1 MRSVRRRLGRR
12 AGSSVPARS
21 AGVAAG
27 VGCGGT
33 EPCRW
38 DADQAVT
45 VLYDTHYRD
54 LIRLAALLAN
64 DVTIAEEFV
73 QDAFVT
79 MHSAWRQLRDSDE
92 ALSYLRRTVVSRSRS
107 HRPAH
112 PEPPG
117 RQPALPDGG
126 QVIIYP
132 EPDPLAA
139 LRTLP
144 SRQREALVLRYYA
157 DFPDTQVAFVMGIS
171 TRAVN
176 NHIARG
182 MFSLQAVPERRAA
195 PRPARD
201 SGPA

>member
-1 MRSVRRRLGRR
+1 MRSVRRRPRRR
-12 AGSSVPARS
+12 AGSSVPTRS
-21 AGVAAG
+21 ADVAAG

-33 EPCRW
+33 ELCRR

-45 VLYDTHYRD
+45 VLYDTHYRA
-54 LIRLAALLAN
+54 LIRLAALPVS
-64 DVTIAEEFV
+64 DVTIAEEIV

-79 MHSAWRQLRDSDE
+79 MHSAWRQLRDGDE
-92 ALSYLRRTVVSRSRS
+92 ALSYLKRTVVSRSRS
-107 HRPAH
+107 RRPAH

-117 RQPALPDGG
+117 RQALPDGG
-126 QVIIYP
+126 QVITYP
-132 EPDPLAA
+132 EPGPLAA

-157 DFPDTQVAFVMGIS
+157 DFPETEVASLMGIS

-182 MFSLQAVPERRAA
+182 MFSLQASRERWRL
-195 PRPARD
+195 
-201 SGPA
+201 

>member
-1 MRSVRRRLGRR
+1 
-12 AGSSVPARS
+12 
-21 AGVAAG
+21 
-27 VGCGGT
+27 
-33 EPCRW
+33 
-38 DADQAVT
+38 VT

-54 LIRLAALLAN
+54 LIRLAALLVN
-64 DVTIAEEFV
+64 DVTAAEEVV
-73 QDAFVT
+73 QDAFVI

-92 ALSYLRRTVVSRSRS
+92 ALSYLRRTVVSRSRF

-117 RQPALPDGG
+117 RQPALPGGG
-126 QVIIYP
+126 QVITYP

-157 DFPDTQVAFVMGIS
+157 DFPETQVASVMGIS

-182 MFSLQAVPERRAA
+182 MFSLQAV
-195 PRPARD
+195 RD
-201 SGPA
+201 SVPLLGPPETAVQPDKRS